1 MKDPEPGY
9 PGSNNFLY
17 LYTIKENMQQPLENK
32 IYGMF
37 WDLPPAARQRAVD
50 EFIKDPVKAFSD
62 EHILLRALNTLGWYE
77 LIRLSGGAA
86 NLMGFLDD
94 KTINRLFPGSRKKYY
109 YNAKRLLSKYIISAS
124 EQSA

>member
-1 MKDPEPGY
+1 MTQ
-9 PGSNNFLY
+9 L
-17 LYTIKENMQQPLENK
+17 LENK
-32 IYGMF
+32 IYAMF
-37 WDLPPAARQRAVD
+37 WDLPPAVRERAVD
-50 EFIKDPVKAFSD
+50 EFIKDPVKAFND

-86 NLMGFLDD
+86 NLLAFLDD
-94 KTINRLFPGSRKKYY
+94 RTISRLFPGSRQKYY

>member
-1 MKDPEPGY
+1 
-9 PGSNNFLY
+9 
-17 LYTIKENMQQPLENK
+17 MQQPLKNK
-32 IYGMF
+32 INGMF

-50 EFIKDPVKAFSD
+50 EFIKDPVKAFND

-86 NLMGFLDD
+86 NLLGFLDD
-94 KTINRLFPGSRKKYY
+94 KTISRLFPGSRQKYY